1 MLPVVGLID
10 QVTLSPE
17 GRFSTENCLVPEGAR
32 VAVDGLT
39 LAVGEGCSVTLA
51 VPRRVDEFFAVTVM
65 VVCEAT
71 SLGAV

>member
-32 VAVDGLT
+32 VAVEGLT

-51 VPRRVDEFFAVTVM
+51 VPRTVEELFAVTVT
-65 VVCEAT
+65 VV
-71 SLGAV
+71 